1 MYEFFNYELVL
12 FLKFIGIVTIIY
24 TPIYFIVEHIKNK
37 YKVVID
43 HKRKKAF
50 FGDIDVKF

>member
-37 YKVVID
+37 YEVVVD
-43 HKRKKAF
+43 RKRKRAF
-50 FGDIDVKF
+50 FGNIDVRF